1 MTQRLIMAV
10 SVLSAVVIAVVFI
23 WYVVVNY
30 VLV

>member
-10 SVLSAVVIAVVFI
+10 SVLSAVVMAGVFI
-23 WYVVVNY
+23 WYVAVNH